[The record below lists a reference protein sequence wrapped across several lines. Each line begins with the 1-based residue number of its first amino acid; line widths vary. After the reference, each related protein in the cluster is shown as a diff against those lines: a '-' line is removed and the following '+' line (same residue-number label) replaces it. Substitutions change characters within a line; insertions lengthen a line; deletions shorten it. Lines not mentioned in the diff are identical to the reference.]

1 MKKFKI
7 YESEVI
13 SLHPYKLTRI
23 DIIDIIK
30 NDSLGILQYE
40 GVTMSE
46 VKVMKKGDLI
56 CLFDII
62 VETYNDWGYY
72 IDWCDKRDIK
82 DEMLRMDLKYSE
94 DQKETISIVK
104 EYLKTA

>member
-7 YESEVI
+7 YETEVI
-13 SLHPYKLTRI
+13 SLHPFKLTRI
-23 DIIDIIK
+23 DII
-30 NDSLGILQYE
+30 
-40 GVTMSE
+40 
-46 VKVMKKGDLI
+46 
-56 CLFDII
+56 DII

-72 IDWCDKRDIK
+72 INLCDKRDIK
-82 DEMLRMDLKYSE
+82 DEMLRTNIKYSE